1 MRRVREKQR
10 KRLRRK
16 RHIRKKIVGTA
27 ERPRLSIYKSNKRLY
42 LQVIDDEMSNTLLAA
57 STLED
62 DLKDLRVNIESGA
75 KIGELIGKRMVE
87 KNIKSVV
94 FDRNGY
100 KYHGVVKAVADGA
113 RKAGVKL

>member
-10 KRLRRK
+10 KRIRRK
-16 RHIRKKIVGTA
+16 RHIRKKIVGTVD
-27 ERPRLSIYKSNKRLY
+27 RPRLSIYKSNKRIY
-42 LQVIDDEMSNTLLAA
+42 LQVIDDEKSNTLLAA

-62 DLKDLRVNIESGA
+62 DLKDLRVNKESGA
-75 KIGELIGKRMVE
+75 KIGELIGKRMAE
-87 KNIKSVV
+87 KNIKAVV

-113 RKAGVKL
+113 RKAGVRL